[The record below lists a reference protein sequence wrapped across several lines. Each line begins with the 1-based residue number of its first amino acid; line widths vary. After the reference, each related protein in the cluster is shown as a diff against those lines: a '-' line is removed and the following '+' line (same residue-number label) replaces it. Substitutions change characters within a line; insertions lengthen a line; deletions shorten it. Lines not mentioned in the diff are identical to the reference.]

1 MSFQP
6 TILQEDD
13 VTKFLHDCTADIKN
27 WMMENM
33 LQLNTDKTQFI
44 IFGTQ
49 VQLSKVNHNTF
60 NASGA
65 IVQFTLESFSTN
77 RYRSKNTQHK

>member
-6 TILQEDD
+6 RILQEDD
-13 VTKFLHDCTADIKN
+13 VTKTLHDCTKDFKN

-49 VQLSKVNHNTF
+49 VQPSKVLQE
-60 NASGA
+60 
-65 IVQFTLESFSTN
+65 I
-77 RYRSKNTQHK
+77 